1 MTESDT
7 INIANRIFQHNALS
21 LCVGETI
28 NITDPNS
35 GELMKLDLP
44 RMGSIAVNLPFVEFE
59 RIPDDDKDFFGTIKN
74 VEDLDGRSDLYCYI
88 VLKIADVLKPRGRL
102 GIITSNSWLGTYAGR
117 KFYDAV
123 KQMYNLKQVHI
134 SGKGR
139 WFSNADIVTTILIL
153 EKKDGVADNKS
164 SFFLW
169 KSSLKE
175 LSSDSS
181 KEEKLIN
188 SALLDQELESR
199 VVERAEYTSSEISR
213 ILSYGISVN
222 ALFHKVNWLDKIFD
236 KLVMINDVYH
246 VFRGSRRGWDAL
258 FYPKAGEHNIEPI
271 FIENVLINARSVDT
285 LETKAEDQAFC
296 CSLSMEELRI
306 AAYYGAINWIEKFKD
321 QRNGVGKPLP
331 EVLKRTNMHWY
342 EMKTNELAE
351 VFTMM
356 NPDQRLFFAK
366 FDEPSFVNQR
376 LIGMTHK
383 SEYPDIDLNH
393 ALLNSVVTLFYI
405 EASGF
410 GRGLGVLDINKKSIA
425 SCYMPNPKLISEE
438 DREIIIAKFSV
449 LKKRKIMNIRDELK
463 EQDRLEFEKAVLN
476 ALGINDSLNMI
487 IDSLCSLQETR
498 GTARSDA

>member
-1 MTESDT
+1 
-7 INIANRIFQHNALS
+7 
-21 LCVGETI
+21 
-28 NITDPNS
+28 
-35 GELMKLDLP
+35 
-44 RMGSIAVNLPFVEFE
+44 
-59 RIPDDDKDFFGTIKN
+59 
-74 VEDLDGRSDLYCYI
+74 
-88 VLKIADVLKPRGRL
+88 
-102 GIITSNSWLGTYAGR
+102 
-117 KFYDAV
+117 
-123 KQMYNLKQVHI
+123 MYNLKQVHI

-222 ALFHKVNWLDKIFD
+222 ALFHKVNWLNKIFD

-487 IDSLCSLQETR
+487 ID
-498 GTARSDA
+498 